1 MTVMRFIGRQRE
13 MQMLDRFYKSR
24 KATLLIL
31 YGRRRVGKTALLTT
45 WLDRQRIRAGLFW
58 TAPAQLPAVQLR
70 DFTHA
75 LLNIRGDQPPS
86 DDYSFRN
93 WDVALEELARL
104 AEKARRPFVCVF
116 DEFTHLVDADPSLA
130 SILQR
135 VWDHRLSRVTS
146 LRLVLTGSLIGV
158 MENEVLSARAPLFGR
173 ATMQYRLRPLPFGH
187 LIEWFPKW
195 TPAERVAAYAVA
207 GGIPAYLDLFAETG
221 SLDEGLRTCIAPGSL
236 TTTDAALV
244 LSERVR
250 VPLTYSTILAT
261 LAAGFHAWGDIS
273 LMSSVPETGL
283 NSYLEQ
289 LEALDLIER
298 RAPVLASRSARRSR
312 YHVKDPF
319 LRFYFRFVVPHR
331 TLIEQGRLDEAA
343 AKISPELRS
352 FIGLYTF
359 EELAREWVWAEGAA
373 SDLGFMPDEVGSY
386 WTRVRGKPVQ
396 LDVVGVD
403 KRARRLFI
411 GETKW
416 ETGHQARGL
425 LRDLVERS
433 QRWTQVKA
441 EGWTAQYALFA
452 REGFTP
458 AAIAEA
464 ESMKARL
471 VSLPQLEER
480 LVSDARRAQALPTA
494 QIEY

>member
-1 MTVMRFIGRQRE
+1 MRFIGRQRE
-13 MQMLDRFYKSR
+13 MRMLDRFYKSR
-24 KATLLIL
+24 KAALLIL

-58 TAPAQLPAVQLR
+58 TAPARLSAVQLR

-75 LLNIRGDQPPS
+75 LLNARGDQPPS

-93 WDVALEELARL
+93 WDVAFEELARL
-104 AEKARRPFVCVF
+104 AEKARGPCVCVL

-135 VWDHRLSRVTS
+135 VWDHRLSRVAN
-146 LRLVLTGSLIGV
+146 LRLVLTGSLISV
-158 MENEVLSARAPLFGR
+158 MENEVLSARAPLYGR

-195 TPAERVAAYAVA
+195 TPVERVAAYAVV
-207 GGIPAYLDLFAETG
+207 GGIPAYLDILAEAG
-221 SLDEGLRTCIAPGSL
+221 SLDDGLRACLAPGSL
-236 TTTDAALV
+236 TTTDTALV
-244 LSERVR
+244 LSDRVR

-261 LAAGFHAWGDIS
+261 VAAGFHAWRDIS
-273 LMSSVPETGL
+273 RMSSVSETSL
-283 NSYLEQ
+283 NSYMEQ

-298 RAPVLASRSARRSR
+298 RAPVLAPRAARRSR

-319 LRFYFRFVVPHR
+319 LRFYYRFVVPHR

-343 AKISPELRS
+343 AKISPEMRS

-373 SDLGFMPDEVGSY
+373 GGLGFVPNEVGSY
-386 WTRVRGKPVQ
+386 WAQVRGKPVQ

-411 GETKW
+411 GEAKW
-416 ETGHQARGL
+416 ERGHQERGL
-425 LRDLVERS
+425 LRDLVDRS
-433 QRWTQVKA
+433 RRWQQAAA
-441 EGWTAQYALFA
+441 EGWTVQYGLFS

-458 AAIAEA
+458 ATIAEA
-464 ESMKARL
+464 KAIGARL
-471 VSLPQLEER
+471 VSLPQLEDR
-480 LVSDARRAQALPTA
+480 LVADAQRAQTLPTVK
-494 QIEY
+494 IEY